1 MNEQIERP
9 ELEDILDAYVA
20 SGDSPALSLNEWVQ
34 RYPEYEKELTEFAV
48 SWTLME
54 SLPPAPE
61 SEEVEESVL
70 VLRGMSIVQNL
81 LHNQSQATS
90 ASPSVPFEGLI
101 AEGGTRGLKPRQL
114 AEAVRLGDATL
125 GKLDRRLILYASI
138 PQDAI
143 DEIAKVI
150 QRGTASVAAYLRQG
164 PKFAAS
170 AEYRSE
176 QAPALSESEDFF
188 DAVRNDPTI
197 SPEHAE
203 YWLALERSTDTV

>member
-1 MNEQIERP
+1 MNEQVESLS
-9 ELEDILDAYVA
+9 LEDILDAYVA
-20 SGDSPALSLNEWVQ
+20 SGDSPDYSLDEWIE
-34 RYPEYEKELTEFAV
+34 RYPQYEKELTEFAV

-54 SLPPAPE
+54 SLPLTPE
-61 SEEVEESVL
+61 SEKVDESVL

-81 LHNQSQATS
+81 LHKQSQAASSSNS
-90 ASPSVPFEGLI
+90 APFVSLI
-101 AEGGTRGLKPRQL
+101 AEARALGMKPRQL

-138 PQDAI
+138 PQVAI
-143 DEIAKVI
+143 EELAKVI
-150 QRGTASVAAYLRQG
+150 QRGAASVAAYLQQG

-188 DAVRNDPTI
+188 TAVRNDPMI
-197 SPEHAE
+197 SPEHAD
-203 YWLALERSTDTV
+203 YWLALERSRDTI

>member
-1 MNEQIERP
+1 MNDQVERLS
-9 ELEDILDAYVA
+9 LEDTLDAYVA
-20 SGDSPALSLNEWVQ
+20 SGDSPVSSLDGWIQ

-54 SLPPAPE
+54 SSPPAPE
-61 SEEVEESVL
+61 SEKVDESVL

-81 LHNQSQATS
+81 LHKQSQATS
-90 ASPSVPFEGLI
+90 ASPSVPFESLI

-138 PQDAI
+138 PQVAI
-143 DEIAKVI
+143 EELAKVI
-150 QRGTASVAAYLRQG
+150 QHGAASVAAYLQQA

-188 DAVRNDPTI
+188 GAVRNDPTI
-197 SPEHAE
+197 SPEHAD
-203 YWLALERSTDTV
+203 YWLALERSTDTI

>member
-1 MNEQIERP
+1 MNEQVERQS
-9 ELEDILDAYVA
+9 LEDILDAYVA
-20 SGDSPALSLNEWVQ
+20 SDESPDSSLDEWIQ

-61 SEEVEESVL
+61 SEKVEESVL

-81 LHNQSQATS
+81 LHDQSQADS
-90 ASPSVPFEGLI
+90 SSSSVPFESLI
-101 AEGGTRGLKPRQL
+101 VEGRARGLKPRQL
-114 AEAVRLGDATL
+114 AEAVRLGDSIL
-125 GKLDRRLILYASI
+125 RKLDRRLIPYASI

-143 DEIAKVI
+143 NELAKVI
-150 QRGTASVAAYLRQG
+150 QRGTASVATYLQQD
-164 PKFAAS
+164 PKLAAS

-176 QAPALSESEDFF
+176 QAPTLSEPENFF

-197 SPEHAE
+197 SPEHAN
-203 YWLALERSTDTV
+203 YWLALERSTDTI

>member
-9 ELEDILDAYVA
+9 ELEAILDAYVA
-20 SGDSPALSLNEWVQ
+20 SGDAPDSSLNEWVQ

-61 SEEVEESVL
+61 SEKVDESVL
-70 VLRGMSIVQNL
+70 ILRGMSIVQNL
-81 LHNQSQATS
+81 LYKQSQA
-90 ASPSVPFEGLI
+90 ASSRPSVPFEGLI
-101 AEGGTRGLKPRQL
+101 AEARSLGLKPRQL
-114 AEAVRLGDATL
+114 AEAVCLGDAVL
-125 GKLDRRLILYASI
+125 GKLDRRLILFASI

-143 DEIAKVI
+143 NELAKAI
-150 QRGTASVAAYLRQG
+150 QRETASVAGYLQQD

-176 QAPALSESEDFF
+176 QAPTLSESENFF

-197 SPEHAE
+197 SPEHAD
-203 YWLALERSTDTV
+203 YWQALERSRDTI

>member
-1 MNEQIERP
+1 MNEQVERQS
-9 ELEDILDAYVA
+9 LEDILDAYVA
-20 SGDSPALSLNEWVQ
+20 SGDSPDSSLDEWIQ
-34 RYPEYEKELTEFAV
+34 LYPEYEEELTEFAV

-61 SEEVEESVL
+61 SEKVEESVL

-81 LHNQSQATS
+81 LYKQSQAAS
-90 ASPSVPFEGLI
+90 SSPSAPFESLI
-101 AEGGTRGLKPRQL
+101 AEGRARGLKPRQL
-114 AEAVRLGDATL
+114 AEAVCLGDAVL

-143 DEIAKVI
+143 NELAKVI
-150 QRGTASVAAYLRQG
+150 QRGTASVAAYLQQN

-176 QAPALSESEDFF
+176 QAPTLSESEDFF
-188 DAVRNDPTI
+188 DAVRKDPTI
-197 SPEHAE
+197 SPEHAD
-203 YWLALERSTDTV
+203 YWQALERSTDTI